1 MKKIDIID
9 LIIFGPMLLIV
20 ALVIFI
26 LSPMAIIN
34 EIYKCFRSIKL

>member
-9 LIIFGPMLLIV
+9 LIIFGPVLLVV

-26 LSPMAIIN
+26 LSPLAVIN
-34 EIYKCFRSIKL
+34 EIYKYFAD